1 MAIDLLSDDWRML
14 PLPYLVSLHAS
25 AVTCSQ
31 HVSGVPQD
39 LWDNIVFAGKK
50 QTQDLY
56 SDRVS
61 SITDFMVKLTQTS
74 MKYIIVR
81 ILNNVCIF
89 ISSLQ
94 QYEMIPLFLPYFLS
108 NYYICLELSR

>member
-39 LWDNIVFAGKK
+39 LWDNIVLAGKK

-61 SITDFMVKLTQTS
+61 LITDFMLKLTQTS
-74 MKYIIVR
+74 YNVSCIN
-81 ILNNVCIF
+81 IL
-89 ISSLQ
+89 
-94 QYEMIPLFLPYFLS
+94 
-108 NYYICLELSR
+108 

>member
-1 MAIDLLSDDWRML
+1 MTVEFDEPEALIVLLEEELLAIDLLADDWRML
-14 PLPYLVSLHAS
+14 SLPYLVSLHAS

-39 LWDNIVFAGKK
+39 LWHNIVLAGKK

-61 SITDFMVKLTQTS
+61 F
-74 MKYIIVR
+74 YR
-81 ILNNVCIF
+81 
-89 ISSLQ
+89 
-94 QYEMIPLFLPYFLS
+94 
-108 NYYICLELSR
+108 

>member
-1 MAIDLLSDDWRML
+1 MAVDLLSDDWRML

-39 LWDNIVFAGKK
+39 LWGNIVLAGKK

-61 SITDFMVKLTQTS
+61 LSSDFVLKL
-74 MKYIIVR
+74 K
-81 ILNNVCIF
+81 
-89 ISSLQ
+89 
-94 QYEMIPLFLPYFLS
+94 
-108 NYYICLELSR
+108 